1 MIDLHFLSH
10 LDAILLK
17 NRDRYLTRQQIARLL
32 KRNINIILTFIYF
45 SLQES
50 IEFVNYTINL
60 WRKRKL
66 KKEEEIVVCW

>member
-10 LDAILLK
+10 LDAIPLK

-60 WRKRKL
+60 
-66 KKEEEIVVCW
+66 

>member
-60 WRKRKL
+60 
-66 KKEEEIVVCW
+66 